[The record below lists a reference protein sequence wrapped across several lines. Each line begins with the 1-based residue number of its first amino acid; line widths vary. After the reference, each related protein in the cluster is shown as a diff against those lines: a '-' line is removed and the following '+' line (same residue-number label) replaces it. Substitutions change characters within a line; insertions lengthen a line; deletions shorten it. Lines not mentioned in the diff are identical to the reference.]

1 MSVLWIWITS
11 WLKDNWVKLLKVAA
25 IIVAVV
31 LIGGLIYETV
41 AGRVSRRR
49 SDALILTLRTDNQRI
64 RDGLVDAED
73 RVVNLEETLG
83 KAERASEELGREL
96 GESQART
103 AELKDINIRFERENI
118 RLGEALSSS
127 SSAAGSI
134 TKYSGLLEESI
145 DRAIEIVERYAE
157 NP

>member
-1 MSVLWIWITS
+1 MKWYW
-11 WLKDNWVKLLKVAA
+11 KLVIA
-25 IIVAVV
+25 VAVI
-31 LIGGLIYETV
+31 LAGGLIYETIS
-41 AGRVSRRR
+41 SRLIIRTR
-49 SDALILTLRTDNQRI
+49 DATIAEYIADNKRLS
-64 RDGLVDAED
+64 DGLEDAED
-73 RVVNLEETLG
+73 RVVDLEETLG